1 MRPPRRYRTQRTDWK
16 DSRTVV
22 YRGFLD
28 GDSDHLTFVTDAR
41 SSKIEDLAHEPRVEI
56 CWYFPQTRDQYR
68 IAGSME
74 VVGAKG
80 EAARQ
85 AQRNAAWQRMSDNAR
100 QQFLWPHPG
109 LPRPD
114 IPENDALFEVPAPTA
129 EEPVG
134 DNFCLLVLE
143 PSEVDHLSLKQNKR
157 WRYRKAE
164 GGGEGGAG
172 WTEEY
177 LNP

>member
-1 MRPPRRYRTQRTDWK
+1 M
-16 DSRTVV
+16 
-22 YRGFLD
+22 
-28 GDSDHLTFVTDAR
+28 
-41 SSKIEDLAHEPRVEI
+41 
-56 CWYFPQTRDQYR
+56 
-68 IAGSME
+68 
-74 VVGAKG
+74 VGAKG

-85 AQRNAAWQRMSDNAR
+85 DQRSAAWQRISDNGR

-109 LPRPD
+109 VPRPD
-114 IPENDALFEVPAPTA
+114 DPESDELFDVPAPSA

-134 DNFCLLVLE
+134 ENFCLLVLE
-143 PSEVDHLSLKQNKR
+143 PDVVDHLSLKQNKR
-157 WRYRKAE
+157 WRYRK

>member
-1 MRPPRRYRTQRTDWK
+1 
-16 DSRTVV
+16 
-22 YRGFLD
+22 
-28 GDSDHLTFVTDAR
+28 
-41 SSKIEDLAHEPRVEI
+41 
-56 CWYFPQTRDQYR
+56 
-68 IAGSME
+68 ME

-114 IPENDALFEVPAPTA
+114 DPESDALFEVPAPTA